1 MKFRVGRVTSCAP
14 RHNLPSLART
24 ECRALPPRP
33 SSGVQIA
40 NAIGEFSPRSS
51 PHSCVVWTGKRQS
64 LENFRAARR
73 IGGIEMRSGSSLCAL
88 GETWVFRSAGQAG
101 RTSLLWERLGA
112 VNKISPRLQWR
123 LQISTSNHT
132 NEKARYDSGLMK
144 IIRRYFFSGFA
155 GSGFV
160 GSGFVGSGFSATGLS
175 GAKAGSS
182 FGGGGRISDL
192 SRISMPASFLILS
205 K

>member
-1 MKFRVGRVTSCAP
+1 MLSGNSLLGPLPTPASCGQERDNRWKIFAP
-14 RHNLPSLART
+14 RLELAGLKCGA
-24 ECRALPPRP
+24 EAL
-33 SSGVQIA
+33 I
-40 NAIGEFSPRSS
+40 
-51 PHSCVVWTGKRQS
+51 
-64 LENFRAARR
+64 
-73 IGGIEMRSGSSLCAL
+73 AL

-160 GSGFVGSGFSATGLS
+160 GSGFVGSGFSATGLW